1 MVDLIHY
8 LFDFVLHIDRHL
20 LEIVSTYQT
29 WAYLILFL
37 IIFMETGFVVTPF
50 LPGDSLLFAAGTI
63 AALPGEPLSI
73 IPLIILLIVAA
84 FAGDNTNYFIG
95 RFIGHKVYELNYRL
109 IKRKYLDKTHVF
121 YERHGGKTIII
132 ARFMPIIR
140 TFAPFVAGVGT
151 MIYIRFVSYSIIG
164 NIIWVV
170 LFCLAGFFFGNIS
183 LVKNNFSLVIFAII
197 FVSLLPMIIA
207 MLKKW
212 IPARKSK

>member
-1 MVDLIHY
+1 
-8 LFDFVLHIDRHL
+8 
-20 LEIVSTYQT
+20 
-29 WAYLILFL
+29 
-37 IIFMETGFVVTPF
+37 
-50 LPGDSLLFAAGTI
+50 
-63 AALPGEPLSI
+63 
-73 IPLIILLIVAA
+73 
-84 FAGDNTNYFIG
+84 
-95 RFIGHKVYELNYRL
+95 
-109 IKRKYLDKTHVF
+109 
-121 YERHGGKTIII
+121 
-132 ARFMPIIR
+132 MPIIR